1 MRLFSTG
8 NVNALTDR
16 ESLYYFN
23 VMAIPPA
30 DDEKA
35 STNTIQLA
43 VRHRMRLVYR
53 PKTLFDLSPNTEAK
67 KLEWRKAGTKL
78 TIKIRHRFYYFHSIQ
93 IGGKEVKPEV
103 NSVAPMTTK
112 EVTLKE
118 NISAS
123 SITWKIVN
131 DYGGAGSLYSSSL

>member
-1 MRLFSTG
+1 MKKP
-8 NVNALTDR
+8 APIP
-16 ESLYYFN
+16 FN
-23 VMAIPPA
+23 WRSATA
-30 DDEKA
+30 CA
-35 STNTIQLA
+35 
-43 VRHRMRLVYR
+43 LVYR

-78 TIKIRHRFYYFHSIQ
+78 TIKNPTPFFYYFHSIQ

-123 SITWKIVN
+123 SITPE
-131 DYGGAGSLYSSSL
+131 DRQ